1 MIFQYFRMRKLYLF
15 CLTVLCLG
23 LDAKAVDY
31 ENWMR
36 ELSDDLMISQLSIP
50 GTHDSGTAGF
60 MFCGETQKLD
70 IQSQLNCGVRAF
82 DIRAG
87 IRNDSTLLV
96 FHSALLHGCG
106 IDMVFQTLTDFLAAH
121 PSECLFV
128 VLKRECGDE
137 DTWNNLIRDCLHK
150 YEDFF
155 ADLDHNLTI
164 GQIRGKIL
172 LMSRNRYADSPFG
185 TFFLSKWSD
194 NATSDNYIKGTGSY
208 QMPVRIQDIY
218 NAEGKLEEKKADI
231 IRLLDESAAA
241 TGRLFIN
248 HTSGYTYT
256 YYFDSRAIAAC
267 AEACNATV
275 IQYLQDSKGPAGI
288 IMADFAGVE
297 QLEYGGENYNV
308 GGQQLIDCIISH
320 CCKVGEI
327 LYPSAVYFTT
337 RQEDTR
343 TLPLFDMQGRQ
354 LECVPQNG
362 IYIRSGHKYI
372 TGRKY

>member
-70 IQSQLNCGVRAF
+70 IHSQLNCGVRAF

-87 IRNDSTLLV
+87 VRNDSTLLV

-106 IDMVFQTLTDFLAAH
+106 IDLVFQTLTDFLAAH

-155 ADLDHNLTI
+155 ADLDRNLTI

-241 TGRLFIN
+241 TGKLFIN
-248 HTSGYTYT
+248 HTSCYTYT
-256 YYFDSRAIAAC
+256 YYFDSRAVAECAAAC
-267 AEACNATV
+267 NETV
-275 IQYLQDSKGPAGI
+275 IQHLEESEGPTGL
-288 IMADFAGVE
+288 IMTDFAGKDQVK
-297 QLEYGGENYNV
+297 YGGKTYDVN
-308 GGQQLIDCIISH
+308 GQKLIDCVISH
-320 CCKVGEI
+320 CYKVAEK
-327 LYPSAVYFTT
+327 LYPSAV
-337 RQEDTR
+337 E
-343 TLPLFDMQGRQ
+343 TLTDEVEEHDLPVYDLQGRTITPDSHG
-354 LECVPQNG
+354 LFVVNG
-362 IYIRSGHKYI
+362 KKYLV
-372 TGRKY
+372 K